1 MALSL
6 LPYSTSRK
14 IRTDFEVRELIWV
27 PLEPLSNYSYFRVLP
42 IMKLTGDVM
51 TNLALAL
58 GFGFGFHEVLVALKK
73 RRRDQDVRFPIS
85 VIFLTIPVALSAFP
99 ESS

>member
-1 MALSL
+1 
-6 LPYSTSRK
+6 
-14 IRTDFEVRELIWV
+14 
-27 PLEPLSNYSYFRVLP
+27 
-42 IMKLTGDVM
+42 MKLTGDVM

-73 RRRDQDVRFPIS
+73 RRRAQDVRFPIS

>member
-1 MALSL
+1 MGSIRAIIKL
-6 LPYSTSRK
+6 LIFSNFT
-14 IRTDFEVRELIWV
+14 IR
-27 PLEPLSNYSYFRVLP
+27 
-42 IMKLTGDVM
+42 KLTGDLM

-58 GFGFGFHEVLVALKK
+58 GYGFGFHEVLVALKK

-85 VIFLTIPVALSAFP
+85 VIFLTIPVALSALP

>member
-1 MALSL
+1 
-6 LPYSTSRK
+6 
-14 IRTDFEVRELIWV
+14 
-27 PLEPLSNYSYFRVLP
+27 
-42 IMKLTGDVM
+42 MKLTGDVM

-85 VIFLTIPVALSAFP
+85 VILLTIPVALSAFP

>member
-1 MALSL
+1 
-6 LPYSTSRK
+6 
-14 IRTDFEVRELIWV
+14 
-27 PLEPLSNYSYFRVLP
+27 
-42 IMKLTGDVM
+42 M